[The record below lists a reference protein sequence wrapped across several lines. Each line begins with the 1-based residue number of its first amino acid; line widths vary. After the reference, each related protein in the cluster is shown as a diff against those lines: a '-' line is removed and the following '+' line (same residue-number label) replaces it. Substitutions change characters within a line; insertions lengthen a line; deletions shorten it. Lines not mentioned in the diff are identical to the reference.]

1 MKETMNF
8 INITEF
14 GAADVLTLQE
24 GERPT
29 LQADEVL
36 IKVIAAGVNRPDV
49 VQRQGLYP
57 APPGAS
63 LILGLEVSGVVEAL
77 GEGVTQWQVGD
88 KVCALT
94 NGGAYAEYVAAPA
107 SQCLSIPNGL
117 SMIEAAALP
126 ETCFTVWSN
135 LFDRAQLKAGETLL
149 VHGGSS
155 GIGTTAIQMAKA
167 MGVRVFTTAGSA
179 EKCQSCLKLGAEI
192 AINYHD
198 SDFVDVIKEATN
210 KKGVDVILDMVG
222 GDYIAKNFK
231 IAALEG
237 RIVNIAYLQGPVAK
251 VNFLPVMLKRLT
263 VTGST
268 LRPQSPD
275 TKAAIANNL
284 KEIIWPFI
292 ESGHI
297 KPVIAQCFPLE
308 QAADAHTL
316 MESNK
321 HIGKIVLTVSK

>member
-1 MKETMNF
+1 MNETMKF
-8 INITEF
+8 IDITDF
-14 GAADVLTLQE
+14 GAADVLKIQE
-24 GERPT
+24 GSRPSA
-29 LQADEVL
+29 QPGEVL

-63 LILGLEVSGVVEAL
+63 PILGLEVSGVIEAL
-77 GEGVTQWQVGD
+77 GEGVTQWKVGD
-88 KVCALT
+88 KICALT
-94 NGGAYAEYVAAPA
+94 NGGAYAEYVTAPA
-107 SQCLSIPNGL
+107 AQCLPIPSGL

-135 LFDRAQLKAGETLL
+135 LFDRVQLKAGETLL

-167 MGVRVFTTAGSA
+167 MGIRVFTTAGSDK
-179 EKCQSCLKLGAEI
+179 KCQSCLNLGAEI

-198 SDFVDVIKEATN
+198 ADFVEVIKDVTN

-268 LRPQSPD
+268 LRPQSAD

-284 KEIIWPFI
+284 KEFIWPLI
-292 ESGHI
+292 ESSKI

-308 QAADAHTL
+308 QATEAHTL

-321 HIGKIVLTVSK
+321 HIGKIVLTVSE